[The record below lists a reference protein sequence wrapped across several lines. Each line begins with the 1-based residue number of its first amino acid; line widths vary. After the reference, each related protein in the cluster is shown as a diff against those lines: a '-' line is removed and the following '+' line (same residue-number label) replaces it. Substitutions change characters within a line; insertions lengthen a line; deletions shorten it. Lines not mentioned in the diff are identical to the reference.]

1 LDRIF
6 IGLNF
11 NRKQGKGRVYYNNNM
26 SLPTIEPIPDENA
39 GLPSGQRRR
48 RRRIA
53 IPPGASDRGK
63 FIHDLS
69 LRTVPSFDY
78 YLFSLL
84 AGLILVAA
92 LLLDSP
98 ALFVLGALIA
108 PFMAPAVGISLG
120 TIAGDIPFVLQSLG
134 SLTIGSLIVFVCGM
148 MAGWAAT
155 FLPGRTFTQAALH
168 AQFSWPDFIVLA
180 IGAGLAS
187 FMILRLHNQK
197 PLVASVAI
205 AYELYLPAC
214 AAGFGLSS
222 GTAGLWPGAIT
233 LFFLHIIGACLV
245 GTLVMA
251 FGGVRPL
258 KTAGYVLAIVY
269 AMVGVAAV
277 MLILTNPPTL
287 PVTLEPIQSTDSVGK
302 FVALVPTP
310 TPSQT
315 ATIIPSLTQA
325 PPTSTVTPTHTLL
338 PTRTTT
344 LTISPM
350 PTPVWARIN
359 ASEGG
364 GALVRKE
371 ADYNAPV
378 VQSVLNGTLVEV
390 MPEVVEQGGVAWVH
404 IRLVDGR
411 TGWVVRE
418 LLRTAT
424 PAVNW

>member
-1 LDRIF
+1 
-6 IGLNF
+6 
-11 NRKQGKGRVYYNNNM
+11 VYYNYNM
-26 SLPTIEPIPDENA
+26 SLPTIEPLPDENTS
-39 GLPSGQRRR
+39 LPSGQRRR
-48 RRRIA
+48 RRRMA

-84 AGLILVAA
+84 TGLVLVAA

-98 ALFVLGALIA
+98 ALFVLGALLA

-134 SLTIGSLIVFVCGM
+134 SLSIGSLIVFLCGLI
-148 MAGWAAT
+148 AGWAANL
-155 FLPGRTFTQAALH
+155 LPQRIFTQAALH
-168 AQFSWPDFIVLA
+168 AQFTWPDFIVLA
-180 IGAGLAS
+180 LGAGLAS
-187 FMILRLHNQK
+187 FMILRLPNQK

-222 GTAGLWPGAIT
+222 GAAGIWPGAIF
-233 LFFLHIIGACLV
+233 LFLIHLVGACLI

-258 KTAGYVLAIVY
+258 KTAGYVLAMVY
-269 AMVGVAAV
+269 AMAGIAAV
-277 MLILTNPPTL
+277 VFILSSAPVL
-287 PVTLEPIQSTDSVGK
+287 PEVLQPKESTGPAGK
-302 FVALVPTP
+302 FVALVASP

-315 ATIIPSLTQA
+315 YTPVPSLTTA
-325 PPTSTVTPTHTLL
+325 PPTSTITPTHTLM
-338 PTRTTT
+338 PTRTVT
-344 LTISPM
+344 LTITPM

-364 GALVRKE
+364 GALVRSE
-371 ADYNAPV
+371 PNYNAPV
-378 VQSVLNGTLVEV
+378 LQSVLNGTLVEV
-390 MPEVVEQGGVAWVH
+390 MPEVIEEGGVAWVH
-404 IRLVDGR
+404 IRLVDSR
-411 TGWVVRE
+411 TGWVVRG

-424 PAVNW
+424 PAPGW